1 MADERVSMEI
11 IKENSAH
18 NRYEIELD
26 GYLAYLEYRLAD
38 GCMDLFHTYAPIEL
52 SGRGVGSRL
61 VDFALNKA
69 RERKQKV
76 IPTCSFVE
84 AYIKAHSEFSDLIR

>member
-1 MADERVSMEI
+1 MAEERVSMEI

-26 GYLAYLEYRLAD
+26 GYLAYLEDRLAD
-38 GCMDLFHTYAPIEL
+38 GCMDLFHTCASIEL
-52 SGRGVGSRL
+52 SGQGIGSRL

-69 RERKQKV
+69 CERKQKV
-76 IPTCSFVE
+76 VPTCSFVE
-84 AYIKAHSEFSDLIR
+84 AYLKAHPEFSDLIR

>member
-38 GCMDLFHTYAPIEL
+38 GCMDLFHT
-52 SGRGVGSRL
+52 
-61 VDFALNKA
+61 
-69 RERKQKV
+69 
-76 IPTCSFVE
+76 
-84 AYIKAHSEFSDLIR
+84 